1 MTKALQVLQGLFFR
15 SYLKNVFWPSFCVGP
30 LLQRLGVL
38 QYASQGHVLWA
49 PAGYRGC
56 QKNVPI
62 EDRFSAT
69 NPYTAIIF
77 SEHYYDK
84 RYKAR
89 DRLELTKILRFLRE
103 TKIHFLR
110 WFLA

>member
-1 MTKALQVLQGLFFR
+1 MTK
-15 SYLKNVFWPSFCVGP
+15 
-30 LLQRLGVL
+30 
-38 QYASQGHVLWA
+38 
-49 PAGYRGC
+49 GYRGC

-84 RYKAR
+84 RYNF
-89 DRLELTKILRFLRE
+89 DIHYLLFYILQF
-103 TKIHFLR
+103 
-110 WFLA
+110 